1 MNRSDV
7 TSKLLLV
14 AEAQPANSTMNVLTK
29 VQAELAEIRS
39 AVAASPQVIQ
49 RVTSLEEST
58 TVNQMAEEMRD
69 SSMVHLACHGTQN
82 SQDALESGFLLG
94 DGQLTVA
101 RLMDLKLNRA
111 FFAFL
116 SACETAKGDEAQ
128 PDQTVHLAAAML
140 FAGFKSLV
148 ATMW

>member
-1 MNRSDV
+1 MSSSSV
-7 TSKLLLV
+7 AYKLLMV
-14 AEAQPANSTMNVLTK
+14 AEAKPANSMLHALTS
-29 VQAELAEIRS
+29 VQEELAEIRS
-39 AVAASPQVIQ
+39 AVAASPQVVQHII
-49 RVTSLEEST
+49 SLEKST
-58 TVNQMAEEMRD
+58 TVDQMAKEMRD
-69 SSMVHLACHGTQN
+69 SSMVHLACHGIQN

-101 RLMDLKLNRA
+101 RLMELKLDRA

-116 SACETAKGDEAQ
+116 SACETAKGDEGQ